1 MIDPKKKLRETL
13 FHIHPLS
20 YRIKPKGPDVE
31 TMTKRAFVEI
41 VTQLREIEDRRDF
54 MESELGLDMTQYE
67 DKFFAVIEN
76 LFKLAFTKEQLA
88 FIQLYIYQLVPD
100 TNWDGTIT
108 IEVNKVEKVVN
119 FQTPEDVW
127 NVIKNL

>member
-1 MIDPKKKLRETL
+1 MMDPKKKLREVL

-20 YRIKPKGPDVE
+20 YRIKTKGPDLE
-31 TMTKRAFVEI
+31 TMNKRTFVEI
-41 VTQLREIEDRRDF
+41 VTQLREIEERRDF

-88 FIQLYIYQLVPD
+88 LIRLYIYELVPD
-100 TNWDGTIT
+100 SDWDGTIT
-108 IEVNKVEKVVN
+108 VEINKQEKIVN

-127 NVIKNL
+127 NLIRSI